1 MRDVE
6 GPALVDGAREVS
18 SASANE
24 DPEDPAARESFPN
37 FLDFSTKKKV
47 LNQLK
52 SIHFFMLIVLTIL
65 VVHNFFDF

>member
-24 DPEDPAARESFPN
+24 DPEDPAARESFPD
-37 FLDFSTKKKV
+37 FLDFSTKKRC
-47 LNQLK
+47 
-52 SIHFFMLIVLTIL
+52 LISSNPFISSC
-65 VVHNFFDF
+65 

>member
-24 DPEDPAARESFPN
+24 DPEDPAARESFPD
-37 FLDFSTKKKV
+37 FLDFST
-47 LNQLK
+47 
-52 SIHFFMLIVLTIL
+52 
-65 VVHNFFDF
+65 